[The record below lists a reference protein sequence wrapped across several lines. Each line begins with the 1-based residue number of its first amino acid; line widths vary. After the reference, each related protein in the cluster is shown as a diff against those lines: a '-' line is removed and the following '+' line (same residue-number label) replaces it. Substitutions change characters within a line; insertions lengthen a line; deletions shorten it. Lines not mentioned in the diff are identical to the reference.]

1 MKVYNCTTCGTELKR
16 YEAVLR
22 GNAIDAEPTA
32 WCRLHG
38 VAAGVL
44 HLPTPEPTE
53 APRIPAPRPPSL
65 LRQRL
70 GQR

>member
-1 MKVYNCTTCGTELKR
+1 MTTYTCTTCGTELKR

-22 GNAIDAEPTA
+22 GNAIDDVPTA
-32 WCRLHG
+32 WCRRDA

-44 HLPTPEPTE
+44 HLPTPEPQET
-53 APRIPAPRPPSL
+53 PRVPAPRVPSL

>member
-1 MKVYNCTTCGTELKR
+1 MKTYTCTTCGTELKR

-22 GNAIDAEPTA
+22 GTAIDNEPTA
-32 WCRLHG
+32 WCRIHG

-44 HLPTPEPTE
+44 TLPTPEPQET
-53 APRIPAPRPPSL
+53 PTIPAPRRPSL